1 MIKVISFTGFISI
14 LLIIF
19 SLGNVLG
26 QESQNN
32 LPLSESESKEEVASE
47 KEYGSIELNY
57 QDQRKTAK
65 KPGGT
70 YLKNDKAPNTE
81 SKDSDPKEENR
92 KNSILKSSSSLV
104 TVFYVL
110 VSYLFSGPLDSP
122 GTSNRTL

>member
-1 MIKVISFTGFISI
+1 M
-14 LLIIF
+14 
-19 SLGNVLG
+19 GNVLG

-32 LPLSESESKEEVASE
+32 LPLTESETKEEVASD
-47 KEYGSIELNY
+47 KDHGTIELNY
-57 QDQRKTAK
+57 EDQRKTAK
-65 KPGGT
+65 KPGET
-70 YLKNDKAPNTE
+70 HLKNEKSPNSE

-122 GTSNRTL
+122 STSNRTL